1 MSVDKPF
8 KSPKESIEAANIEDV
23 SLEQEQAQEDK
34 PHMLREVK
42 KNKRVLMWSFQ
53 RQFGVE
59 YHGVWTIRVPDQQLL
74 NGANTIGILFSSG
87 LNGIISDRFGR
98 RYIFSFTVISLFG
111 GKLLANVGIGLGW
124 SLAPVFVAELAPES
138 LRGFCLAILV
148 IPPGLLLLIS
158 VVFLP
163 ESPSWLLMRG
173 QEEKAMAALRIF
185 KGDRPGIEEHLK
197 AMKRAV
203 DMEQAARVDQESSG
217 WADVFRQPNL
227 RRTMIATVAFCGQQW
242 AGVTFVSGY
251 LPYYFSLAGVNN
263 ALATAQGAYALQLIG
278 NICSLFLVERTGR
291 RPLMVGGSATI
302 SAGLLLIGLINITPN
317 PASLKATVAFMTIW
331 GIVVSKHGP
340 TMLPILLHVLTLLL
354 SNTRDGYKRVDL
366 DERIS
371 ADQPNLFNI
380 FSGVAI

>member
-74 NGANTIGILFSSG
+74 NGANTIGTLFSSG
-87 LNGIISDRFGR
+87 LNGIISDH
-98 RYIFSFTVISLFG
+98 
-111 GKLLANVGIGLGW
+111 
-124 SLAPVFVAELAPES
+124 
-138 LRGFCLAILV
+138 
-148 IPPGLLLLIS
+148 LLL
-158 VVFLP
+158 
-163 ESPSWLLMRG
+163 
-173 QEEKAMAALRIF
+173 EKAMAALRIF

-331 GIVVSKHGP
+331 GIVYQATLGAVAYAVAGETPTPRLRQKTLSFTMAWGIAFAGLFLQIVPYLVNPDKASLGGKVCFVFFSTSLPLCFFLFFYLPEMKGHSVEKLVEMFQDRIPARHFSKC
-340 TMLPILLHVLTLLL
+340 
-354 SNTRDGYKRVDL
+354 
-366 DERIS
+366 
-371 ADQPNLFNI
+371 
-380 FSGVAI
+380 

>member
-1 MSVDKPF
+1 MSVDKCF
-8 KSPKESIEAANIEDV
+8 KSPKESIEAANIEDD

-42 KNKRVLMWSFQ
+42 KNKRVLMWCLLLYLLPINYGYETGMVGKLFAASAFQ

-59 YHGVWTIRVPDQQLL
+59 YRGVWTIRVPDQQLL

-98 RYIFSFTVISLFG
+98 RYVIIGASILCCAGAILQTFSFTVISFFG

-158 VVFLP
+158 TVFLP

-227 RRTMIATVAFCGQQW
+227 RRTMFATVAFCGQQW

-317 PASLKATVAFMTIW
+317 PASLKATVALMTIW
-331 GIVVSKHGP
+331 GIVSQQS
-340 TMLPILLHVLTLLL
+340 I
-354 SNTRDGYKRVDL
+354 
-366 DERIS
+366 
-371 ADQPNLFNI
+371 
-380 FSGVAI
+380 